1 MFRILI
7 IYFIF
12 LVSTLNVFSKEI
24 ECPID
29 KVTIIDA
36 DTISVCDLKVR
47 LNGISAAER
56 GHITYDSCKI
66 ITKKIINKSDEIF
79 CELTGEKTY
88 DRFVGICKLLENDAI
103 LDLQEKIVES
113 GCARDC
119 ERYSDGRYAKFET
132 DNSRKLPL
140 PKYCN

>member
-12 LVSTLNVFSKEI
+12 LVLNQNAFSKEI
-24 ECPID
+24 ECSID
-29 KVTIIDA
+29 KVRVIDA
-36 DTISVCDLKVR
+36 DTISVCDLKIR

-66 ITKKIINKSDEIF
+66 ITKKIINKSDEIS
-79 CELTGEKTY
+79 CKLTGEKTY
-88 DRFVGICKLLENDAI
+88 DRFVGVCI
-103 LDLQEKIVES
+103 LINNNIIYDLQEKIVEN

-119 ERYSDGRYAKFET
+119 KRYSDGRYAKFET
-132 DNSRKLPL
+132 EKSRNLPL
-140 PKYCN
+140 PNYC

>member
-1 MFRILI
+1 MFRILK

-12 LVSTLNVFSKEI
+12 LVLTQNTLSKEI
-24 ECPID
+24 ECSID
-29 KVTIIDA
+29 KVTVIDA

-56 GHITYDSCKI
+56 GHITYNSCKI
-66 ITKKIINKSDEIF
+66 IAKKIINRSDEIF

-88 DRFVGICKLLENDAI
+88 DRFVGICKLLKNDTT

-132 DNSRKLPL
+132 DKSRKLPL
-140 PKYCN
+140 PNYCN

>member
-12 LVSTLNVFSKEI
+12 LVSTQNVFSKEI
-24 ECPID
+24 ECYID
-29 KVTIIDA
+29 KVTVIDA
-36 DTISVCDLKVR
+36 DTISVCDLKIR

-88 DRFVGICKLLENDAI
+88 DRFVGICKLISNNI
-103 LDLQEKIVES
+103 IYDLQEKIVES

-119 ERYSDGRYAKFET
+119 KRYSDGRYAKFET
-132 DNSRKLPL
+132 EKSRNLPL
-140 PKYCN
+140 PNYCN

>member
-12 LVSTLNVFSKEI
+12 LVSTQNTFSKEI
-24 ECPID
+24 HCSID
-29 KVTIIDA
+29 RVTVIDA
-36 DTISVCDLKVR
+36 DTLKFCDLKIR

-66 ITKKIINKSDEIF
+66 ITKKIIHKSDEIS

-88 DRFVGICKLLENDAI
+88 DRFVGICKLINNNI
-103 LDLQEKIVES
+103 IYDLQEKIVES

-132 DNSRKLPL
+132 DKSRNLPL
-140 PKYCN
+140 PNYCN